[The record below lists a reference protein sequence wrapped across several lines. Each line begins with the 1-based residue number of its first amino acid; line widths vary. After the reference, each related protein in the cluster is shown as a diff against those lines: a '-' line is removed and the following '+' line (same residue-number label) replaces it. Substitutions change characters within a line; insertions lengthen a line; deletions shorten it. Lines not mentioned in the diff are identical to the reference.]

1 MFDELTAEYLQALF
15 YVLAMGLAAG
25 IVISVFILLCT
36 EIVHTF
42 KISTKWKE

>member
-15 YVLAMGLAAG
+15 YVLTMGLAAG

-36 EIVHTF
+36 EIEIGRAHV
-42 KISTKWKE
+42 

>member
-1 MFDELTAEYLQALF
+1 MLDETTAEFLQALF
-15 YVLAMGLAAG
+15 YVLAMGLATG

-42 KISTKWKE
+42 KISTK